1 MKNEHEHCCCGHH
14 DRNHD
19 CGCGHHHDHDGHH
32 HADDVFT
39 SWGKETPHK
48 YTKEEIESILKTLSD
63 DEFYGTIL
71 RAKGIVAGRDG
82 EWIHFD
88 YVPEETSVRNGSA
101 GVIGRLCV
109 IGSHINEA
117 AIEALFA

>member
-1 MKNEHEHCCCGHH
+1 MRPKAKYAVIHRHRGEYPISVMCKFFGVSRSGYYCFKKRLGET
-14 DRNHD
+14 DRD
-19 CGCGHHHDHDGHH
+19 
-32 HADDVFT
+32 AVV
-39 SWGKETPHK
+39 
-48 YTKEEIESILKTLSD
+48 
-63 DEFYGTIL
+63 
-71 RAKGIVAGRDG
+71 AKGIVAGRDG